1 MQQIYLVLD
10 IYSGLSLDDNIEP
23 YLEGKKS
30 VNIVPEFSKDQEFL
44 LFLWGT
50 YKCAK
55 IKSCLGVEFSPLK

>member
-44 LFLWGT
+44 LFL
-50 YKCAK
+50 
-55 IKSCLGVEFSPLK
+55 